1 MATFMS
7 HTPPHQPGGPWSE
20 PVRIP
25 TADCQDP
32 PFNGSH
38 FCLDSN
44 LAVVIARNGSLLGM
58 GRGALYT
65 ATDWRDPAS
74 YAFHPTSGA
83 GGEDPFVYWDARS
96 PPVLH
101 MLRHTGRDTQQ
112 TAPNATR
119 GNHGAHYFSTDG
131 GAQWS
136 SVPGALAYGC
146 EVAYADGS
154 SECVIMRERPHLVFG
169 ADGTTPVALS
179 TAAMHGPPV
188 APGSFAQ
195 NRTSFTLV
203 QALAQ
208 Q

>member
-32 PFNGSH
+32 PFNSSH

-83 GGEDPFVYWDARS
+83 GGEDP
-96 PPVLH
+96 
-101 MLRHTGRDTQQ
+101 
-112 TAPNATR
+112 APLPKEN
-119 GNHGAHYFSTDG
+119 S
-131 GAQWS
+131 
-136 SVPGALAYGC
+136 
-146 EVAYADGS
+146 
-154 SECVIMRERPHLVFG
+154 
-169 ADGTTPVALS
+169 
-179 TAAMHGPPV
+179 
-188 APGSFAQ
+188 
-195 NRTSFTLV
+195 
-203 QALAQ
+203 
-208 Q
+208 